1 MLAITP
7 FTTMSKWLGPLHIAS
22 VVAAFGPMLVYPTLC
37 RAGAVEALARVH
49 MRLTLPA
56 LVALWV
62 LGMGLAGVSKPSGAD
77 EVVYHVSETW
87 LVLALIDWAVL
98 MVVAWLLIRPAISDR
113 SEASAARFSAG
124 VGITHLGLVV
134 GLVLMIWKPGA

>member
-7 FTTMSKWLGPLHIAS
+7 FTTMSKWLGLLHIIS
-22 VVAAFGPMLVYPTLC
+22 VVAAFGPMLVYPTLR
-37 RAGAVEALARVH
+37 RAGAVDALARLH

-62 LGMGLAGVSKPSGAD
+62 FGMGLAGVSKPSGAD
-77 EVVYHVSETW
+77 DVVYHVSETW

-98 MVVAWLLIRPAISDR
+98 MVVAWILIRPAIGDR
-113 SEASAARFSAG
+113 SDASTARFSAG

-134 GLVLMIWKPGA
+134 GVVLMIWKPGA